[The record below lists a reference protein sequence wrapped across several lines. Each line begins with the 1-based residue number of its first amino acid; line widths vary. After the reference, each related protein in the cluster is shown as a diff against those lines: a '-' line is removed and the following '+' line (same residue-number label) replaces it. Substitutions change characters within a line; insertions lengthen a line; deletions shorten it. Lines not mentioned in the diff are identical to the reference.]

1 MKSRTISLVEAFL
14 DVRRWRA
21 RSVASGGCT
30 QLPIG
35 LYFLE
40 TGSCEGCAMELEA
53 LCGGAYALEQNGFR
67 RVLQPED
74 ADWLLVTGAV
84 SRRCAERLD
93 QVWRAMPAGRSLI
106 AIGRCAVDGG
116 PFAGGYATL
125 GGLAGL
131 TRVQRSV
138 PGCPPEPAAILAAL
152 VAFREGKAA

>member
-21 RSVASGGCT
+21 RGSGAGKT
-30 QLPIG
+30 SLPIS

-53 LCGGAYALEQNGFR
+53 LCGGAYALERSGFR
-67 RVLQPED
+67 RVWQAED

-93 QVWRAMPAGRSLI
+93 HVWRAMPEGRSLI

-116 PFAGGYATL
+116 PFSGGYATL

-152 VAFREGKAA
+152 TAFRDGEEA